1 MFLAPANLL
10 QIAIAAI
17 ALVGVFLTIGRPR
30 LRAATAM
37 MSMATLWMLFN
48 LAEES
53 LGTRD
58 IWLVTPAF
66 RLAYPPLFYLLV
78 RGLIF
83 SGASL
88 RPSDWPHV
96 VPFVLGLALT
106 PQVWL
111 VEHAARFSLVA
122 YLLASIWLLHRY
134 HATNQNRRSDAETIQ
149 LRRIYVVIAVFVL
162 DAIFDVVRMD
172 ARWLHQDWPWLASSS
187 AYLVQLGISFL
198 LTVVTILFA
207 VRRAHVFDGL
217 QPGQLAPLVD
227 VPPTDGPADE
237 EVFERIA
244 AIVRAQHLQTE
255 PRLTRAELAEAAELP
270 ERQVS
275 QAIRAA
281 TGRNFNDFIN
291 SLRIEDVQAMMR
303 EDAASGERR
312 KILDLA
318 YTAGFSS
325 KSVFNAVFKR
335 ETGMTPSAF
344 SDSLSNR
351 V

>member
-1 MFLAPANLL
+1 MFLAPANLI

-17 ALVGVFLTIGRPR
+17 ALVGVVLTLGRPR

-37 MSMATLWMLFN
+37 MGMASLWMLFN
-48 LAEES
+48 IAEEA
-53 LGTRD
+53 LGTRS

-83 SGASL
+83 SGSSL
-88 RPSDWPHV
+88 RVSDWPHF
-96 VPFVLGLALT
+96 VPFIVGLALT

-122 YLLASIWLLHRY
+122 YTVAAIWLLRRY
-134 HATNQNRRSDAETIQ
+134 HQTNRNRRSDAETIQ
-149 LRRIYVVIAVFVL
+149 LRGIYVIIAVFIL

-172 ARWLHQDWPWLASSS
+172 ARWLHQDWPWLATAS
-187 AYLVQLGISFL
+187 AYMLQLGISFV
-198 LTVVTILFA
+198 LTVVTLVVA
-207 VRRAHVFDGL
+207 VRRAEVFDGL
-217 QPGQLAPLVD
+217 QPGGLAPVAET
-227 VPPTDGPADE
+227 PPPDGAASQDM
-237 EVFERIA
+237 FNRIEA
-244 AIVRAQHLQTE
+244 VIREQQLQTE
-255 PRLTRAELAEAAELP
+255 PRLTRAELAEATGLA

-275 QAIRAA
+275 QSIRAA

-291 SLRIEDVQAMMR
+291 HLRIQDVQAMMR
-303 EDAASGERR
+303 DDATSGERR

-325 KSVFNAVFKR
+325 KSVFNDVFKR

-344 SDSLSNR
+344 SDSLSGQA
-351 V
+351 

>member
-1 MFLAPANLL
+1 MFLAPANLF

-53 LGTRD
+53 LGTRE

-66 RLAYPPLFYLLV
+66 RLAYPALFYLLV
-78 RGLIF
+78 RGLVF

-88 RPSDWPHV
+88 RQADWPHFL
-96 VPFVLGLALT
+96 PFVLGLALT

-111 VEHAARFSLVA
+111 VEHVARLSLVA
-122 YLLASIWLLHRY
+122 YSLASIWLLHRY
-134 HATNQNRRSDAETIQ
+134 HQTNRNRRSDAETIQ

-162 DAIFDVVRMD
+162 DAIFDVTRMD
-172 ARWLHQDWPWLASSS
+172 ARWLHADWPWLASSS

-198 LTVVTILFA
+198 LTVVTIVFA
-207 VRRAHVFDGL
+207 VRRADVFDGL
-217 QPGQLAPLVD
+217 QPGGLAPLAEVSPSSGSVPDD
-227 VPPTDGPADE
+227 VFGRI
-237 EVFERIA
+237 ERV
-244 AIVRAQHLQTE
+244 VRAQHLHTE
-255 PRLTRAELAEAAELP
+255 PRLTRAEFAEAADLP

-291 SLRIEDVQAMMR
+291 NLRIEDVQVMMR
-303 EDAASGERR
+303 EDARCGERR
-312 KILDLA
+312 RILDLA

-325 KSVFNAVFKR
+325 KSVFNDVFKR
-335 ETGMTPSAF
+335 ETGMTPTAF
-344 SDSLSNR
+344 SDSLSGK